1 MDPVTFFAGMQA
13 FGVFLQIWQKERDYK
28 HAAKAYFEEKKVASI
43 DPVLKEKSK
52 RFNNLIQ
59 SKPRFSRLFSNKI
72 GQCEDVFEDA
82 LRNIGAHD
90 YHRQKKAVED
100 FSMCKCQFLSMV
112 MQAQG
117 GKLLDDLQDMWYELD
132 CSTRVAMYA
141 GKHTS
146 P

>member
-1 MDPVTFFAGMQA
+1 MEAITFFAGMQA
-13 FGVFLQIWQKERDYK
+13 FGVFLQVWQKERDYK
-28 HAAKAYFEEKKVASI
+28 LAAKAYFEEKEVAST
-43 DPVLKEKSK
+43 DPVLKAKSK
-52 RFNNLIQ
+52 KFNNLVQ

-82 LRNIGAHD
+82 LRNIDAQD
-90 YHRQKKAVED
+90 YNRQSKAVED

-117 GKLLDDLQDMWYELD
+117 GTLLDDLQDMWDELD
-132 CSTRVAMYA
+132 CSTRVAIYA
-141 GKHTS
+141 GKHAS